1 MSNIKSERSWEK
13 ENNELQKQLVG
24 VKKINRE
31 LEALVESQRR
41 LIAKY
46 RKEIDDLNLL
56 LSVKIKEIN
65 DVESD

>member
-1 MSNIKSERSWEK
+1 MSNIKTDRSWEK
-13 ENNELQKQLVG
+13 ENNELQKQLIG
-24 VKKINRE
+24 FKKVNRE

-56 LSVKIKEIN
+56 LSLKIKEMQN
-65 DVESD
+65 EG

>member
-1 MSNIKSERSWEK
+1 MSNVKSERSWEK
-13 ENNELQKQLVG
+13 ENNELQKQLIG
-24 VKKINRE
+24 FKKAHRE

-56 LSVKIKEIN
+56 LSVKVEKIN
-65 DVESD
+65 EK

>member
-1 MSNIKSERSWEK
+1 MSNIKTDRSWEK
-13 ENNELQKQLVG
+13 ENNELQKQLIG
-24 VKKINRE
+24 FKKVNRE

-56 LSVKIKEIN
+56 LSLKIKEVQN
-65 DVESD
+65 EG